1 MIENI
6 FNYKQIPTYFL
17 YNNSEEYTALKKQ
30 KLLKAPPHELVIDL
44 KDFTSYEE
52 ILLNKIL
59 YILKN
64 EGGHLLIGCQKM

>member
-30 KLLKAPPHELVIDL
+30 KLVKAPSHELMIDL
-44 KDFTSYEE
+44 KDFASYEE

-59 YILKN
+59 DILKN